1 MVLLSSWPAAPAGFH
16 GKVPARADFIA
27 AGLPPAVLAG
37 WDSWLQQALS
47 ASQARL
53 GAAWEACY
61 LAAPLWRFVLSGG
74 VCGPLPLIGVLMPSM
89 DAVGRCFPLM
99 LGRQLD
105 GKADLLALL
114 VGSGAFFAAAEA
126 QALRALEG
134 GFDPLRLGE
143 RLPPPAAAPCRLP
156 PRAVE
161 GAGHWVPLPALSAAP
176 AALAALAGAPAAP
189 PDGPYGL
196 WCTTGAPHLA
206 PGVALTQGLVP
217 PAAFAALLDGAWP
230 QHGWSVAAPARPDAA
245 EWDRDI

>member
-37 WDSWLQQALS
+37 WDGWLQQALS

-143 RLPPPAAAPCRLP
+143 RLPPPPP
-156 PRAVE
+156 PRA
-161 GAGHWVPLPALSAAP
+161 GCRPGRWRAP
-176 AALAALAGAPAAP
+176 GIGCRSPPFRRRRRPWPRWRAPRPRRPMARTGSGAP
-189 PDGPYGL
+189 
-196 WCTTGAPHLA
+196 
-206 PGVALTQGLVP
+206 
-217 PAAFAALLDGAWP
+217 
-230 QHGWSVAAPARPDAA
+230 PARRI
-245 EWDRDI
+245 WRRGSR